1 MAAITSEQTVGELVA
16 QKPGRARVFEK
27 LGIDYC
33 CGGKQTVDQACR
45 DQGLDVNTALKMLQA
60 TEEVDTDPA
69 ERDWTNASLTE
80 LADHIEQTHH
90 VYLRE
95 ELPRLGQMVR
105 KVAAVHHANHPWLLE
120 LDTLFAGFAAEM
132 ESHLLQEEQILFP
145 MVRSLEQDTPS
156 NGEDWPEGISLT
168 GPVDSNAHEHEN
180 AGQALARMR
189 QLTSDFTPPAD
200 ACGTFQAM
208 LDGLH
213 QLEKDTHQHVHKE
226 NNILFARAL
235 EVEKQQSV

>member
-16 QKPGRARVFEK
+16 EKPGRARIFEK

-33 CGGKQTVDQACR
+33 CGGKKSLEQACR
-45 DQGLDVNTALKMLQA
+45 DQGLDVNTALKMLDA
-60 TEEVDTDPA
+60 TEEIDADAA
-69 ERDWTNASLTE
+69 ERDWTRASLTE

-90 VYLRE
+90 VYLRD

-132 ESHLLQEEQILFP
+132 EAHLLQEEQILFP
-145 MVRSLEQDTPS
+145 IVRAMEQPEADQDMAGASLS
-156 NGEDWPEGISLT
+156 
-168 GPVDSNAHEHEN
+168 GPVESNAHEHES

-189 QLTSDFTPPAD
+189 QLSSDFTPPAD
-200 ACGTFQAM
+200 ACATFQAM

-235 EVEKQQSV
+235 EMEKQQSV